1 MFLIVYIY
9 IHNIYIY
16 IYETYSIS
24 IIVYGLRFI
33 LQGVKLLIPAPRP
46 YYPLEAHSILT
57 AVARQIY
64 PLIL

>member
-1 MFLIVYIY
+1 MIFLCIIVYIY
-9 IHNIYIY
+9 VIY